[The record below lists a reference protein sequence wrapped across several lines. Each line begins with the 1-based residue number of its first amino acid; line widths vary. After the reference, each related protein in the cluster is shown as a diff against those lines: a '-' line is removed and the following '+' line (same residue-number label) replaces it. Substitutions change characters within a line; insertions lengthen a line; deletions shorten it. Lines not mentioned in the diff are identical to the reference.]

1 MSTLSGKR
9 GWFITAVIALA
20 VGAGSFA
27 LVRDSPWAK
36 RDRALV
42 EAFQSD
48 LSDLIRV
55 DPEKIQYEQVA
66 AIRVPLERL
75 RAIAVDPAG
84 RILVGGDQNL
94 AVFDAAGSQL
104 HLFSLGTEP
113 FCLAVG
119 GPEHTEP
126 GQIYVGMSRRIGL
139 VDADG
144 MLSSTWD
151 LPDENARIT
160 SIAAGRDDL
169 WVADAGNKQ
178 ILRFDPGGQ
187 LLGRIGAPDPSR
199 EMPGWIVPGLDFD
212 LAVGSDWLVH
222 VANPGARRVEAFS
235 VAGELQSYWG
245 ESSPRLH
252 GFFGC
257 CNPSHLAILPDGRFV
272 TFEKGIPRVKVY
284 DPLGRFECV
293 VAGTAQL
300 GIRESEVGD
309 PRCTVHPLTYDIATD
324 PEGRV
329 LVLDSRDHLVR
340 IYQRLETIPPKQTEP
355 DKTDPPKPDGES

>member
-1 MSTLSGKR
+1 MSSLTGKR
-9 GWFITAVIALA
+9 GWILTAVIALA
-20 VGAGSFA
+20 AGAATYA
-27 LVRDSPWAK
+27 LVRENPWSK

-42 EAFQSD
+42 EAFQFD
-48 LSDLIRV
+48 LSDLIQIEP
-55 DPEKIQYEQVA
+55 DKIGYEQVA
-66 AIRVPLERL
+66 ALRVPLERL
-75 RAIAVDPAG
+75 RAIAVDRAG

-94 AVFDAAGSQL
+94 VLFDAAGVQL
-104 HLFSLGTEP
+104 QLFSLGSEP
-113 FCLAVG
+113 YCLAVG

-126 GQIYVGMSRRIGL
+126 GQIYVGLSGRIGL

-144 MLSSTWD
+144 KISSSWD

-169 WVADAGNKQ
+169 LVADAGNKQ
-178 ILRFDPGGQ
+178 ILRFDLGGQ

-222 VANPGARRVEAFS
+222 ICNPGARRVEAYS
-235 VAGELQSYWG
+235 ETGELQSYWG
-245 ESSPRLH
+245 ESSSRLR

-284 DPLGRFECV
+284 DSLGQFECV

-300 GIRESEVGD
+300 GIRASEVGD
-309 PRCTVHPLTYDIATD
+309 PRNAEHPVSYDIATD
-324 PEGRV
+324 PDGRV
-329 LVLDSRDHLVR
+329 LVLDSKERLVR
-340 IYQRLETIPPKQTEP
+340 IFQRLETDASKNTVAAKNESPRT
-355 DKTDPPKPDGES
+355 GEED